1 MHRKAL
7 KGIKGTS
14 RHYRHIMALQ
24 GEKKRKKEGIT
35 SHKEAY
41 KGILKAY
48 KGI

>member
-7 KGIKGTS
+7 KAHQGIIGISWHYKG
-14 RHYRHIMALQ
+14 
-24 GEKKRKKEGIT
+24 KRKEKKEGIT